1 MLKDKSVGDLNNAH
15 LQVSRNTELTR
26 HIEKLEAQVKEFE
39 ILIASNSREM
49 AFINQQK
56 DRMKELQSKIDE
68 VTREN
73 IKLKVLEEQ
82 NLRQLNKFKEENIQ
96 LRTENAAIDRELYA
110 TKSKP
115 DNSQNQAIL
124 LTKYEDMARKYEQVN
139 EQSLKYKLETTNFE
153 RLLKEK

>member
-56 DRMKELQSKIDE
+56 DRMKEL
-68 VTREN
+68 
-73 IKLKVLEEQ
+73 
-82 NLRQLNKFKEENIQ
+82 
-96 LRTENAAIDRELYA
+96 
-110 TKSKP
+110 
-115 DNSQNQAIL
+115 
-124 LTKYEDMARKYEQVN
+124 
-139 EQSLKYKLETTNFE
+139 
-153 RLLKEK
+153 